1 MIGALIIVFRE
12 IIEAGLIVG
21 IVLAVTH
28 AFPRSR
34 AFIGAG
40 VAAGVGGSCVVAV
53 FANAIGSAFEGVGQE
68 YFNASIMAVAAVML
82 VWHNIW
88 MAAHGREM
96 AASLR
101 VKGEAVASG
110 DLAPVGLAVVVG
122 VAVLREGAEVVLFLY
137 GVAVS
142 EQANFLSMV
151 SGGMTGLM
159 LGVAFS
165 YLTYAGM
172 LKVPSRYLF
181 SATSIL
187 ITFLAAGMATQAVGF
202 LEQAGAMDFL
212 GENAW
217 NSSEFLSE
225 KSILGRVLHTLVGYS
240 DQPSILQVVV
250 YLSSLALIMLMTRF
264 FSHHH
269 ATRTFVIS
277 STSAA

>member
-1 MIGALIIVFRE
+1 MLAAAIIVFRE

-28 AFPRSR
+28 GFPRAR
-34 AFIGAG
+34 AFIGVGVSAG
-40 VAAGVGGSCVVAV
+40 VAGSCIVAV

-68 YFNASIMAVAAVML
+68 YFNASIMAIAAVML

-96 AASLR
+96 ATSLR
-101 VKGEAVASG
+101 MKGEAVASG
-110 DLAPVGLAVVVG
+110 NLAPVGLAVVVG

-142 EQANFLSMV
+142 EQANFMSMA
-151 SGGMTGLM
+151 SGGLM
-159 LGVAFS
+159 GMLLGVAFS

-172 LKVPSRYLF
+172 LKVPGRYLF
-181 SATSIL
+181 SATSTL

-202 LEQAGAMDFL
+202 LEQAGAIDFL

-225 KSILGRVLHTLVGYS
+225 KSMLGRILHTLIGYS
-240 DQPSILQVVV
+240 DQPSILQVIV
-250 YLSSLALIMLMTRF
+250 YLFSLALIIMTTRF
-264 FSHHH
+264 FSHLQKTQ
-269 ATRTFVIS
+269 AFVTAPH
-277 STSAA
+277 STA